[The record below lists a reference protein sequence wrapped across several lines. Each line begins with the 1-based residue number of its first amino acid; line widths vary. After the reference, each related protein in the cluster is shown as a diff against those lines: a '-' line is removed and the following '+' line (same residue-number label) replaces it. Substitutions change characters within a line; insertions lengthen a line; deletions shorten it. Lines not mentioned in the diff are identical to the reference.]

1 MDTPRPS
8 PRTNRI
14 RRVPHARGAGQGAWK
29 RRRQQQQRWR
39 WRWERGRGGSGRWR
53 RQRRR
58 RRRQQQQCRGG
69 GQGCGGAHGGAVATR
84 AEGCARAGGVRLRGA
99 RAALYC
105 PAARGGKRGGVA
117 VSGRRG
123 PCPQRL
129 RCGAG
134 AVTPRDGRRALQL
147 SHGRALCMFCCC
159 RVLRAA
165 SHRVYPGGGTLPR
178 AAGRGLGRHEAVGR
192 GVQESP
198 RNVDVSVG
206 GAPRGHASGTSAKLP
221 DCPRVLVRKGRG
233 VRRGMRA
240 GCAGAGGRG
249 VFQGVDERVHVPLQT
264 AKIQADDDVEKTFG
278 LGQSVSPGIRKAF
291 RRGGSGRRRGQTRR
305 RKRRGGV
312 GWPTHREIAGTSS
325 AASPRRFFPFL
336 SKFAER

>member
-1 MDTPRPS
+1 MEGLLRH
-8 PRTNRI
+8 
-14 RRVPHARGAGQGAWK
+14 VLRGV
-29 RRRQQQQRWR
+29 RELR
-39 WRWERGRGGSGRWR
+39 
-53 RQRRR
+53 
-58 RRRQQQQCRGG
+58 
-69 GQGCGGAHGGAVATR
+69 
-84 AEGCARAGGVRLRGA
+84 GVRLRGA

-123 PCPQRL
+123 PCAQRL

-291 RRGGSGRRRGQTRR
+291 RRGGSRPPKRADPSTEEAWRRGLAHTQRNRWHFERRVSAEILPLFEQVRREVDVCRLQTAESRAVPRIRR
-305 RKRRGGV
+305 
-312 GWPTHREIAGTSS
+312 SS
-325 AASPRRFFPFL
+325 ARQRSGKSRL
-336 SKFAER
+336 SLLD